1 MSENIKLGIV
11 VSEFNSDITGKML
24 KQALKRSAELKSLTT
39 YVCKVPG
46 SYDMPLMIQSLLE
59 KDDVDAVV
67 MLGAIIKGETKH
79 DEVIADK
86 LAGKAVELSLR
97 FGKPV
102 TLGVSGPSMTWKQA
116 VARTEEYANRS
127 VDAAVKMVER
137 KRKITKKKRSRPS
150 YPVVIE

>member
-24 KQALKRSAELKSLTT
+24 KQALKRSADLKSLTT

-79 DEVIADK
+79 DELIADK
-86 LAGKAVELSLR
+86 LACVAVLHLLYHHWIAR
-97 FGKPV
+97 PAPFLLCNFPFTFYHLDRRIHAPV
-102 TLGVSGPSMTWKQA
+102 GVLFSPCYRLLPCHRGP
-116 VARTEEYANRS
+116 
-127 VDAAVKMVER
+127 
-137 KRKITKKKRSRPS
+137 
-150 YPVVIE
+150 

>member
-24 KQALKRSAELKSLTT
+24 KQALKRSSELKSLTT

-46 SYDMPLMIQSLLE
+46 SYDMPLMIQRLLE
-59 KDDVDAVV
+59 KNDVDAVV

-86 LAGKAVELSLR
+86 LASKAVELSLR
-97 FGKPV
+97 FEKPV
-102 TLGVSGPSMTWKQA
+102 TLGVSGPSMTFEQA

-127 VDAAVKMVER
+127 VEAAVKMVER
-137 KRKITKKKRSRPS
+137 QRKITKKPKKPK

>member
-1 MSENIKLGIV
+1 MHEDIKLGIV

-24 KQALKRSAELKSLTT
+24 KQALKRSAELKSLAT
-39 YVCKVPG
+39 YVCKAPG

-79 DEVIADK
+79 DELIADK
-86 LAGKAVELSLR
+86 LAGKAVELSLQ

-102 TLGVSGPSMTWKQA
+102 TLGVSGPSMTLKQA

-127 VDAAVKMVER
+127 VEAAVRMVER
-137 KRKITKKKRSRPS
+137 QRKIAKSKPKKPS